1 MAPTFLVLFLVIFS
15 WTAVMAE
22 KSTQVDKRLLLD
34 DPQTVSSQMLSLQ
47 REIQILQTKIAEIDV
62 HQSQFQLINA
72 QISQLQHEND
82 ALKLQIS
89 QISQGAS
96 NQDVQTLNTKMA
108 SLEALHLDHELPL
121 LKSNV
126 DAVMK
131 ENQHLLQHS
140 GTINLYVQFMY
151 IVAKK
156 DN

>member
-1 MAPTFLVLFLVIFS
+1 MVLFLVFFS

-22 KSTQVDKRLLLD
+22 EEGTQVDKRLLLD

-47 REIQILQTKIAEIDV
+47 REIQTLQTKIAEIDV

-96 NQDVQTLNTKMA
+96 NQDVQTLNKKMA

-121 LKSNV
+121 LKTNV

-140 GTINLYVQFMY
+140 GTGTYIHIMY
-151 IVAKK
+151 NIGLVSRIML
-156 DN
+156 

>member
-1 MAPTFLVLFLVIFS
+1 MAPTFVVLYLVIFS
-15 WTAVMAE
+15 CTSVMAE
-22 KSTQVDKRLLLD
+22 ESTQLDKRLLLN
-34 DPQTVSSQMLSLQ
+34 DPQTVSNQILSLQ
-47 REIQILQTKIAEIDV
+47 REIQTLQIKIAEIDV
-62 HQSQFQLINA
+62 HQSQIQLMNA

-82 ALKLQIS
+82 ALKRQIS

-96 NQDVQTLNTKMA
+96 NQDLNTKMA

-140 GTINLYVQFMY
+140 GTIIINLYLQCMY

-156 DN
+156 SN